1 MEGKNDSRILLREIL
16 EAEINQGGG
25 KERGNA
31 RCNFVELAYRGG
43 SNAVSREA
51 RRDPLA
57 LNAGE
62 IIFAGWWEGR
72 LRPVSICTVGCNNA
86 DSIFLALS
94 IPSPVD
100 RSISG
105 PSLPSSTPSNRW
117 IVLLLDFLDL
127 LAYWSTEFFTMEN
140 EIIPSL
146 RGDSIWDCWNIFD
159 SKSR

>member
-62 IIFAGWWEGR
+62 IIFSGW
-72 LRPVSICTVGCNNA
+72 
-86 DSIFLALS
+86 
-94 IPSPVD
+94 
-100 RSISG
+100 
-105 PSLPSSTPSNRW
+105 
-117 IVLLLDFLDL
+117 
-127 LAYWSTEFFTMEN
+127 
-140 EIIPSL
+140 
-146 RGDSIWDCWNIFD
+146 
-159 SKSR
+159 